1 MMVSL
6 RTGAAPFGRREPTP
20 SPPRGAMV
28 ASGAVER
35 RRSQKGPR
43 RARARL
49 LRRDDATCLV
59 ARVTDEI
66 CRVVCEHLQSDWKR
80 WKVRMIGQTR

>member
-1 MMVSL
+1 
-6 RTGAAPFGRREPTP
+6 
-20 SPPRGAMV
+20 MV

-66 CRVVCEHLQSDWKR
+66 ALCEHLQKE
-80 WKVRMIGQTR
+80 

>member
-35 RRSQKGPR
+35 RRSRKGPR

-66 CRVVCEHLQSDWKR
+66 CRVV
-80 WKVRMIGQTR
+80 